1 MVRGDKRRKAIKIP
15 RPLISALAALALFL
29 PAFAP
34 AEEAKYPAPVGFV
47 NDFAGVLSPAAEAK
61 IADSLRELDKK
72 TSAEVA
78 VYIVGTTSPETI
90 ESYAVTLF
98 KNWRWPGATKPG
110 IGKEGKDNGV
120 LLLAA
125 IEDRKMRIEVGY
137 GLEGTIPDALA
148 KRIVEN
154 LLLPRFR
161 EKKFD
166 EGIAAATEALAA
178 LIAGESAEASAGL
191 QPTPAVEEKPATA
204 TGFIAP
210 LAVFLGVIGFIVA
223 IAILARKGGGSG
235 GSGGSGG
242 HSGSSSGGWSSGG
255 GSGGGSSGGS
265 SSFGGSG
272 GGRSGGGGASGS
284 W

>member
-1 MVRGDKRRKAIKIP
+1 
-15 RPLISALAALALFL
+15 
-29 PAFAP
+29 
-34 AEEAKYPAPVGFV
+34 
-47 NDFAGVLSPAAEAK
+47 
-61 IADSLRELDKK
+61 
-72 TSAEVA
+72 VA

-98 KNWRWPGATKPG
+98 KNWRWPGAAKPG

-120 LLLAA
+120 LLLVA

-137 GLEGTIPDALA
+137 GLEGTIPDAVA

-178 LIAGESAEASAGL
+178 LIAGESAGASAGL
-191 QPTPAVEEKPATA
+191 QPTPAAEEKPATA
-204 TGFIAP
+204 AGFIVP

-223 IAILARKGGGSG
+223 IAILARKGGGSA
-235 GSGGSGG
+235 GSGG

-255 GSGGGSSGGS
+255 GSSGGSSGGG

>member
-1 MVRGDKRRKAIKIP
+1 LKIIRLFNAAAI
-15 RPLISALAALALFL
+15 ALLL
-29 PAFAP
+29 PAIAL
-34 AEEAKYPAPVGFV
+34 AEEASYPAPTGFV
-47 NDFAGVLSPAAEAK
+47 NDFAEVLSPAAEAK
-61 IADSLRELDKK
+61 IADLLRELDKK

-120 LLLAA
+120 LLLVVIA
-125 IEDRKMRIEVGY
+125 DRKMRIEVGY
-137 GLEGTIPDALA
+137 GLEGTIPDAVA

-166 EGIAAATEALAA
+166 EGIAAAAEALAA
-178 LIAGESAEASAGL
+178 LISGEGGAAAVPP
-191 QPTPAVEEKPATA
+191 PTPAEEKAA
-204 TGFIAP
+204 SSAADVVIP
-210 LAVFLGVIGFIVA
+210 LAIVLGVIGFIVA
-223 IAILARKGGGSG
+223 IVILARKGGGSG
-235 GSGGSGG
+235 GSAGSGGSGW

-255 GSGGGSSGGS
+255 GSSGGSSGGG

-272 GGRSGGGGASGS
+272 GGRSGGGGAGGS

>member
-1 MVRGDKRRKAIKIP
+1 MKIP

-29 PAFAP
+29 PAFAS
-34 AEEAKYPAPVGFV
+34 AEEASYPAPVGFV

-61 IADSLRELDKK
+61 IADSLRELDQK

-98 KNWRWPGATKPG
+98 KNWRWPGAAKPG

-120 LLLAA
+120 LLLVA
-125 IEDRKMRIEVGY
+125 IGDRKMRIEVGY
-137 GLEGTIPDALA
+137 GLEGTIPDAVA

-204 TGFIAP
+204 AGFMVP

-223 IAILARKGGGSG
+223 IVILVRKGGGSAG
-235 GSGGSGG
+235 SAGSGGSGG

-255 GSGGGSSGGS
+255 GSSGGSSGGG